1 MIVLYFNG
9 LEQGF
14 YPLLIQAGN
23 LDLIFAHREAGV
35 DLFLYGLQT
44 QRPEVH
50 PFYPKDR
57 NVIYEYI
64 DPVEF
69 KPGICCFNTKMDT
82 CLGGG
87 QRQAL
92 RDGSELL
99 QRKFPFTHLLP
110 TNYFSTNSSHHPEPP
125 PGPPPV
131 RDPPCCA

>member
-14 YPLLIQAGN
+14 YPFLIQAGN
-23 LDLIFAHREAGV
+23 LDLIFTDGEAGI

-44 QRPEVH
+44 QRPEVN
-50 PFYPKDR
+50 PFYTKDR

-69 KPGICCFNTKMDT
+69 KPGICRFNTKMDT
-82 CLGGG
+82 RLGGS

-92 RDGSELL
+92 RD
-99 QRKFPFTHLLP
+99 
-110 TNYFSTNSSHHPEPP
+110 
-125 PGPPPV
+125 
-131 RDPPCCA
+131 DPDLGQ